1 MINGK
6 ISVLLFAGIM
16 AGIMTACS
24 EKKKTDDIITKKVI
38 VKKPSAPVSMQ
49 AYTQTADF
57 RLGGQVM
64 SCVINRTPDSGLPM
78 VADETGQK
86 FVDNTISLVINRS
99 DGSVVLERKFTKKD
113 FDSQLDSDYRATG
126 ILEGLVFD
134 KVEDGRARFAA
145 SVSHPQTDEYIPLVV
160 LVSQNGS
167 IQIER
172 DTQLDTSAGDD
183 ADGGAAE
190 VDDEDGV

>member
-1 MINGK
+1 MIMRK
-6 ISVLLFAGIM
+6 TVTFLFAGLL
-16 AGIMTACS
+16 AGLVLSCS
-24 EKKKTDDIITKKVI
+24 EKKKTDDIITKKI
-38 VKKPSAPVSMQ
+38 TIKKPSGPVSMQ

-57 RLGGQVM
+57 RLGGQAM

-86 FVDNTISLVINRS
+86 FVDNTISLVINRD

-113 FDSQLDSDYRATG
+113 FDSQLDDDYRATG

-160 LVSQNGS
+160 MVSQGGS

-172 DTQLDTSAGDD
+172 DTQLDTSASDD
-183 ADGGAAE
+183 AGGDAGSA
-190 VDDEDGV
+190 DDEDGV